1 MSAWLDVP
9 LEKVTT
15 RYEQERIKGR
25 KFDPIILFTDIPFEK
40 IASIEAELI
49 HWPGLQVI
57 ARSLRHYTQGPAF
70 AHILGYVAEAS
81 VEELQSDSTLVL
93 GDTVGRQG
101 LERVLES
108 RLRGRK
114 GLVRKEVDALG
125 RPLSRTQEENPTSG
139 ENIAL
144 ALDSRLQNAIMDAMG
159 EYSGCVVVMEPESGK
174 LRALVTKPTYDNN
187 IFIGGL
193 SRRDWEALS
202 NNPRYPLLNRGIQSV
217 YPPGSVWKLMMSSM
231 LLEKGVSPR
240 EKVFCPGSY
249 KVGNRVFR
257 CWRGGGHGNVDM
269 EHALIGSCD
278 VYFYA
283 MGEKYG
289 INAIE
294 QHARACGYGQLTG
307 IDLPYENKG
316 LVPSRQWKKNRM
328 GESWKDGDTVNV
340 SIGQGHTL

>member
-1 MSAWLDVP
+1 MKLVFDSEEYQPPRSGLILLQCAIGLLFMVFCARFWFLQIHRGADYAREAQGNLLRQEKIFASRGEIHDRSNVLLAENRPAFALALTREDCYDIPATLAQVSSWLDVP

-40 IASIEAELI
+40 IAGIEAELI

-57 ARSLRHYTQGPAF
+57 SRSLRHYTQGPAF

-81 VEELQSDSTLVL
+81 VEELQNDSNLAL

-101 LERVLES
+101 LERVLEP
-108 RLRGRK
+108 RLRGKK

-125 RPLSRTQEENPTSG
+125 RPLSRTQEEEPTSG
-139 ENIAL
+139 ENITL

-193 SRRDWEALS
+193 SRRDWDALS
-202 NNPRYPLLNRGIQSV
+202 NNPRYPL
-217 YPPGSVWKLMMSSM
+217 
-231 LLEKGVSPR
+231 
-240 EKVFCPGSY
+240 
-249 KVGNRVFR
+249 
-257 CWRGGGHGNVDM
+257 
-269 EHALIGSCD
+269 
-278 VYFYA
+278 
-283 MGEKYG
+283 
-289 INAIE
+289 
-294 QHARACGYGQLTG
+294 
-307 IDLPYENKG
+307 
-316 LVPSRQWKKNRM
+316 
-328 GESWKDGDTVNV
+328 
-340 SIGQGHTL
+340 